1 MAVIP
6 INTKT
11 QRVLTI
17 VCLPAAWTLTV
28 YNRFSKV
35 TVSSPLAKLSPS
47 SIDSDAIHTCDQARS
62 MEAKQLDDGIDRY
75 VRISRRD
82 RRVVVSA
89 GQPADCLHG
98 IGSIA
103 LRHSDL
109 TAGASTDH
117 VNLQLFEIHAMP
129 L

>member
-1 MAVIP
+1 
-6 INTKT
+6 
-11 QRVLTI
+11 
-17 VCLPAAWTLTV
+17 
-28 YNRFSKV
+28 
-35 TVSSPLAKLSPS
+35 
-47 SIDSDAIHTCDQARS
+47 

-129 L
+129 LQPQASRDFEADLRGAGSLVTVAPTQSQGLRIEAS